1 MVLNKLNIKL
11 FSFILSFIFS
21 IYLFEFYILNI
32 SDQYFV
38 CVELIKNFNFLSF
51 DKIALPIHCDE
62 GPFETSVNLETFSQE
77 NPYQVDHY
85 MFF

>member
-38 CVELIKNFNFLSF
+38 CVELIKNFNFSLT
-51 DKIALPIHCDE
+51 IL
-62 GPFETSVNLETFSQE
+62 
-77 NPYQVDHY
+77 PYQFTVMKDLTEMHL
-85 MFF
+85 